1 MKNINF
7 QRLKLKKMATNI
19 NGKKKQIVLMIAKKF
34 LAYHTKKGLPT
45 DFEMKI
51 KSKDK
56 VHAIRANYELWK
68 KKINEVKSGKAELVL
83 KQWSGL
89 PYRTK
94 QEKIFIYDKDDEIG
108 VSKLTFSE
116 KDGFKI
122 NDEVFVPA
130 EILAKNDGLSI
141 EDFQD
146 WFKVFPTEPMA
157 IIHLSGFRYTADKF
171 DLI

>member
-1 MKNINF
+1 MAKNI
-7 QRLKLKKMATNI
+7 T
-19 NGKKKQIVLMIAKKF
+19 GKKKQIVLMISKKF

-45 DFEMKI
+45 DFEAKI
-51 KSKDK
+51 KSKEK
-56 VHAIRANYELWK
+56 VHTIRANYELWK
-68 KKINEVKSGKAELVL
+68 KKIDEVKSGKAELVL

-94 QEKIFIYDKDDEIG
+94 QEKLFIYDKDDNID

-116 KDGFKI
+116 EKGFVI
-122 NDEVFVPA
+122 NDEVFVSA
-130 EILAKNDGLSI
+130 EVLAKNDGLSI
-141 EDFQD
+141 QDFQD

-157 IIHLSGFRYTADKF
+157 IIHFTGFRYVGCKF